1 MRLTKQ
7 LKGYLQG
14 FELNNLFEVANT
26 IQDYIEKKHDDY
38 RVIPNETYKLAKR
51 YVKENNLSFNQ

>member
-7 LKGYLQG
+7 LEEYLQG

-38 RVIPNETYKLAKR
+38 RAIPNDTYELAKR
-51 YVKENNLSFNQ
+51 YAKESNLSFNQ